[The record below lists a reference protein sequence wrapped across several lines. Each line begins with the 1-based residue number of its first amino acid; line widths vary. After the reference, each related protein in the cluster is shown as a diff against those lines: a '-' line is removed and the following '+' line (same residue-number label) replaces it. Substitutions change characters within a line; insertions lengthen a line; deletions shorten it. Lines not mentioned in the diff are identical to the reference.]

1 MTLALFLAQAVASSE
16 GTKSAAEARFHLFGE
31 LYLAD
36 PWFLALVPPALLL
49 LAWGRSRRGVEPGR
63 VPVLPVEAPPRSW
76 AQRLAWIPPFLQAIA
91 IVLVCVALARPVRGN
106 SVRQTLS
113 EGIDIALVVDRS
125 GSMKYDDLEAGKSR
139 LDVAK
144 EVVGAFAQR
153 RMTDRVGASDS
164 CALLTFAQY
173 PMLLC
178 PFTLDYGAFE
188 GFLET
193 VQYVRN
199 EVEDGTAIGRGLA
212 KAVSVLAETDAKSK
226 VVVLLTDGENNV
238 PDILPL
244 KAAEL
249 AREKGIVVYTVLAG
263 RYAFQEDV
271 FGRVY
276 RTERELDA
284 TELEQIAEMTGGR
297 FFRAKDRDSLERTYA
312 EIETLER
319 TERRE
324 ERYTETFDLYFELL
338 LAGLMAY
345 LLAWGSHATWA
356 RRLP

>member
-1 MTLALFLAQAVASSE
+1 MNAALALAQLVDTV
-16 GTKSAAEARFHLFGE
+16 GTKSAAEARFHVFGD

-36 PWFLALVPPALLL
+36 PWFLALILPALAL
-49 LAWGRSRRGVEPGR
+49 LAWGRARKGVEPGR
-63 VPVLPVEAPPRSW
+63 VPVLPLAPPPRTL
-76 AQRLAWIPPFLQAIA
+76 AQSLGWIPVALQALA
-91 IVLVCVALARPVRGN
+91 LVCVCTALARPVRGN
-106 SVRQTLS
+106 AVRQTIS

-125 GSMKYDDLEAGKSR
+125 GSMKYEDLEQGKTR

-144 EVVGAFAQR
+144 EVVGAFAKR
-153 RMTDRVGASDS
+153 RMTDRVGSSDS
-164 CALLTFAQY
+164 CALLVFAQY

-178 PFTLDYGAFE
+178 PFTLDFGAFE

-212 KAVSVLAETDAKSK
+212 KAVSVLAETDARSK

-238 PDILPL
+238 PDIQPL

-249 AREKGIVVYTVLAG
+249 ARDKGVRVYTVLAG
-263 RYAFQEDV
+263 RFAFQEDV

-276 RTERELDA
+276 PTERELDA

-324 ERYTETFDLYFELL
+324 ERYTETYDLYFELL
-338 LAGLMAY
+338 LAGLVAY
-345 LLAWGSHATWA
+345 LVAWASHATWA